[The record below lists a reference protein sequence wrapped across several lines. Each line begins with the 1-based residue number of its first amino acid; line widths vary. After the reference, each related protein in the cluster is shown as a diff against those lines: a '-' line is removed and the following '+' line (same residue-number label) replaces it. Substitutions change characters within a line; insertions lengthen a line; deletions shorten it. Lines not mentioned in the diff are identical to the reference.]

1 MSSRCVGDPLRSASH
16 INAQSGPRPRSK
28 GSSRSSMSR
37 DDIGYPHNLYPR
49 AFPRSTS
56 DYRSSLTPAEKA
68 REKRLRDDPMAN
80 VIGPLFVDCKRCG
93 ARIKLSP
100 KSVYDPFHWKTHKE
114 RCLKKPPV
122 LSSQRSPIRRGP
134 YLVNELPSASHTPV
148 SPKLDTTVSTTPPL
162 TPDKDDGPPAHRDSE
177 SNDQYFPPLPA
188 DAGSRTADHTLR
200 EYLTRTHRKS
210 VSIPRRDRKITG
222 RNGTGHNSSR
232 RTSMSMMALAKLG
245 RRLRCLPSALAV
257 FCLVKSR

>member
-1 MSSRCVGDPLRSASH
+1 MSS
-16 INAQSGPRPRSK
+16 RSK

-37 DDIGYPHNLYPR
+37 DDIG
-49 AFPRSTS
+49 
-56 DYRSSLTPAEKA
+56 SSLTPAEKA

-114 RCLKKPPV
+114 RCLKKPPGALV
-122 LSSQRSPIRRGP
+122 TKKSNSQRTSTPQ
-134 YLVNELPSASHTPV
+134 LVNELPSASHTPV

-210 VSIPRRDRKITG
+210 VSDSPSGSQDNWQKWDWSQLKSPDFNVNDGAGETGKAATVSTISAGGVLPGEESLSPRELQLRRDAIFSL
-222 RNGTGHNSSR
+222 NLLSQ
-232 RTSMSMMALAKLG
+232 
-245 RRLRCLPSALAV
+245 SAPRPLT
-257 FCLVKSR
+257 